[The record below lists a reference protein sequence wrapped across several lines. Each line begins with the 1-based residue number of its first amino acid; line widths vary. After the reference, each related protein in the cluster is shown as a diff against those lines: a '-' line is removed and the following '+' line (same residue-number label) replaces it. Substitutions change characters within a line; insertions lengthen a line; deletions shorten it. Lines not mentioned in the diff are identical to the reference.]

1 MIPVSTQTNPTG
13 VKEKN
18 ERLSNPAFS
27 KASCTTRLGGVPI
40 RVAIPPMLLAKA
52 RGIRK
57 RLGFMLAFIAILTT
71 MGNIRATVPVL
82 LTKAPMKAVTT
93 IIKMN
98 NFNSLFP
105 ANWSILLLIIL
116 ARPVLKMAPPTT
128 NKPTIMITIGFEK
141 PDNASSGVKI
151 LQTMR
156 STSAQSATRS
166 ERIFPFTKNK
176 AESAKMTRVVIIKCY

>member
-1 MIPVSTQTNPTG
+1 
-13 VKEKN
+13 
-18 ERLSNPAFS
+18 
-27 KASCTTRLGGVPI
+27 
-40 RVAIPPMLLAKA
+40 
-52 RGIRK
+52 
-57 RLGFMLAFIAILTT
+57 MLAFIAILTT

-151 LQTMR
+151 LQIMR